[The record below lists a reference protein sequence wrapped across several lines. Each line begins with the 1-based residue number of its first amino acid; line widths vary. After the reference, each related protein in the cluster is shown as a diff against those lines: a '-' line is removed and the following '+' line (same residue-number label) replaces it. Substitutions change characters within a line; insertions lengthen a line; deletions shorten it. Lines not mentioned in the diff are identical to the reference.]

1 LIKKRKKNTLIS
13 YPIYKIVHL
22 LGVLMIFLSLG
33 GITVNAINGGGKDSR
48 KRVSITHGIGL
59 LLALIG
65 GFGLLARIGV
75 SHGSI
80 PGWAIGKLGIWFIFA
95 IMIGVLIRKPNL
107 ARPFWGL
114 TIFLGGIAV
123 YLAGYKPF

>member
-1 LIKKRKKNTLIS
+1 MT
-13 YPIYKIVHL
+13 
-22 LGVLMIFLSLG
+22 FLSLG
-33 GITVNAINGGGKDSR
+33 GITVNAINGGDKRHPSR
-48 KRVSITHGIGL
+48 KRVAITHGIGL
-59 LLALIG
+59 VLALVG

-80 PGWAIGKLGIWFIFA
+80 PGWAIGKLAIWFIFA

-107 ARPFWGL
+107 AKPFWGL